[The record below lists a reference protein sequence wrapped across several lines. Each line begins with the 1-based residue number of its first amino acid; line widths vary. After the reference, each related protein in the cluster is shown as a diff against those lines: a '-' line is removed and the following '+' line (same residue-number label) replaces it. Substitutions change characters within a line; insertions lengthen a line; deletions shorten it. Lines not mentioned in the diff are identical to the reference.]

1 MNKNYARQCSLTGEG
16 MNSGWVFGDGELYI
30 KHEKDVLYYLREH
43 GGDYQLEGLG
53 RPADDLLQA
62 AFELDIC
69 YWTEWEDEDDC
80 QYTPKDH
87 EDVVARLVYDHGGD
101 GVEWERWVDPKDGT
115 AYEVPIEI
123 VRDWDN
129 MKPIK

>member
-1 MNKNYARQCSLTGEG
+1 MKYARHCSLTGLG

-30 KHEKDVLYYLREH
+30 KHEKDVVSYLRKH
-43 GGDYQLEGLG
+43 GEDYQLEGLD

-69 YWTEWEDEDDC
+69 HWTEWEDED
-80 QYTPKDH
+80 
-87 EDVVARLVYDHGGD
+87 VVSRLKFDNGGD

-115 AYEVPIEI
+115 TYKVPISI
-123 VRDWDN
+123 YRDWDN
-129 MKPIK
+129 MEQIK